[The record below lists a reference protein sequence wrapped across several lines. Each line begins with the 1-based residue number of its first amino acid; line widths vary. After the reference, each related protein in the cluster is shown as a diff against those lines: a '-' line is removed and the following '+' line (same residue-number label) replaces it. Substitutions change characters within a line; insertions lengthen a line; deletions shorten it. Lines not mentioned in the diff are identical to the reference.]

1 MTAVRCGFSTSASA
15 DCYVQRMRRRRRAV
29 LVLMGAFVLT
39 SCTTQQPS
47 YPEFA
52 RDQTDADR
60 PSAIVDGTDS
70 LIDVASLRHVGDVD
84 GYEVYLARGRDA
96 PDTICIAIVKD
107 DVWESTGCGGDR
119 ITLTTRSG
127 IEIEASSFQPQD
139 DRNDALSESVR
150 IVR

>member
-1 MTAVRCGFSTSASA
+1 M
-15 DCYVQRMRRRRRAV
+15 
-29 LVLMGAFVLT
+29 
-39 SCTTQQPS
+39 
-47 YPEFA
+47 
-52 RDQTDADR
+52 
-60 PSAIVDGTDS
+60 
-70 LIDVASLRHVGDVD
+70 
-84 GYEVYLARGRDA
+84 
-96 PDTICIAIVKD
+96 KD